1 MTGIVLVTK
10 FCTLATMKRK
20 LLLILFLWLFGLAA
34 YPQSSDTLATAPRQ
48 VLLKNEDSLLPFQH
62 LDSLWIQYPGEP
74 VLSRLGARYSELHGP
89 QQVVVEV
96 VHDGRP
102 SGHGQVLV
110 LAGDSLEIDSLQL
123 TGYRAVVYMSRYDS
137 LQADL
142 LTQRL
147 FGARPFSDTLA
158 MARYG
163 YPVGYGL
170 TTPGGWRLAFGRP
183 AEVGLDSA
191 YLYSK
196 IDSIATYAIDTGVAP
211 GIQVLVAKDG
221 MVVLHKTYGFTR
233 YDSLQPVRKDMLYD
247 FASVTK
253 VTGPLP
259 ALMKLYDE
267 NKFSLDATMGTYL
280 PYFAHGN
287 KKNLRY
293 RNILSHNARLKSWIA
308 YYTTAYKKNGKF
320 KPKTMSHDSSANYPV
335 RLTDNLYLHKDYK
348 KKIYKMIRKSPLNE
362 EPGYVYSG
370 LSFYLYP
377 EIIAKLTGEDYETY
391 LKETFYRPLGAATLT
406 YNPMRFYP
414 RDRMIP
420 TEVDTFFRMTPLQGV
435 VHDEGAAM
443 MRGVSGNAGLFG
455 TTLDLAKLFQMYLW
469 RGWYGNHQYISRNT
483 MELFTIRH
491 YQPEGNRRGLGFDK
505 PVLVDNNDRYT
516 ALDASDHSFGH
527 SGYTGT
533 LAWADPDTGILF
545 IFMSNRVYPTRLNR
559 KLYELD
565 IRPAMHQAIYD
576 ARTDNKE

>member
-1 MTGIVLVTK
+1 
-10 FCTLATMKRK
+10 
-20 LLLILFLWLFGLAA
+20 
-34 YPQSSDTLATAPRQ
+34 
-48 VLLKNEDSLLPFQH
+48 
-62 LDSLWIQYPGEP
+62 
-74 VLSRLGARYSELHGP
+74 
-89 QQVVVEV
+89 VVIEV

-102 SGHGQVLV
+102 SGQGQVLV
-110 LAGDSLEIDSLQL
+110 LANDSLVVDSLAL
-123 TGYRAVVYMSRYDS
+123 SGYRAVVYLSHYDS

-147 FGARPFSDTLA
+147 FGARPFTDTLA
-158 MARYG
+158 VSRYG
-163 YPVGYGL
+163 FPGGYGL
-170 TTPGGWRLAFGRP
+170 VTPGGWRLAFGRP

-191 YLYSK
+191 YLFRK
-196 IDSIATYAIDTGVAP
+196 IDSIAIHAIDSGVAP

-293 RNILSHNARLKSWIA
+293 RNILSHNARLKSWIP
-308 YYTTAYKKNGKF
+308 YWTTTFKKNGRF
-320 KPKTMSHDSSANYPV
+320 KPKTLAHDSSANYPV
-335 RLTDNLYLHKDYK
+335 RLSDNLYLHKDYK
-348 KKIYKMIRKSPLNE
+348 KKIYKMIRKS
-362 EPGYVYSG
+362 
-370 LSFYLYP
+370 
-377 EIIAKLTGEDYETY
+377 EI
-391 LKETFYRPLGAATLT
+391 FYRPLGAATLT

-414 RDRMIP
+414 RDRMVP

-469 RGWYGNHQYISRNT
+469 CGRYGNRQYITPNT

-491 YQPEGNRRGLGFDK
+491 YEPQGNRRGLGFDK
-505 PVLVDNNDRYT
+505 PVLINKQDGAT
-516 ALDASDHSFGH
+516 APDASGHSFGH

-533 LAWADPDTGILF
+533 FAWADPDTGILF

-559 KLYELD
+559 KLYELE
-565 IRPAMHQAIYD
+565 HL
-576 ARTDNKE
+576 